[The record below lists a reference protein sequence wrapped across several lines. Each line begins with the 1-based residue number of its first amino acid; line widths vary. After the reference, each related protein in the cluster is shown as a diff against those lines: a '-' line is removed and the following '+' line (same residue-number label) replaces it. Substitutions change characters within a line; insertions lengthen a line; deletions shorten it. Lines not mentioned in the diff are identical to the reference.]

1 MKIAFQMDPIG
12 PININADSTFRIA
25 EEAQARGHELFYY
38 TPDKL
43 AYQEGRVT
51 ARGWPLTVQ
60 RVEGDHF
67 KLGAEQEVDLSTF
80 DVVWLRQD
88 PPFDMFYIT
97 KVIKVIVIKT

>member
-25 EEAQARGHELFYY
+25 EEAQKRGHELFYY
-38 TPDKL
+38 TPDRL

-51 ARGWPLTVQ
+51 ARGWPLTVR
-60 RVEGDHF
+60 RVQGDHYE
-67 KLGAEQEVDLSTF
+67 LGAETEVDLSTF

-88 PPFDMFYIT
+88 PPFDMFYI
-97 KVIKVIVIKT
+97 KSKL